1 MKTSLFTCP
10 SNAGRSRTAVRF
22 VLLASAAL
30 ALSGC
35 ANFLD
40 KLSEVGQPPRESAI
54 KDPTRQPGYTPVSM
68 PMPSPMPP
76 QAGTNSLWRPGA
88 KAFFKDQRA
97 SDVGDLITV
106 TVNINESGQLSN
118 KTQTSTANSEA
129 ANANTALFGLQNSL
143 KKLGADP
150 ANLWSFGSTSGINGT
165 GTSARSEQVV
175 INLAATVTQKLPNG
189 NLVIMGR
196 QELRVNGDLR
206 ELSVQGIIRA
216 EDISTLNTINLDQ
229 IAEARVVYGGRGTL
243 ADIQQAR
250 YGQQLFD
257 LISPF

>member
-1 MKTSLFTCP
+1 MKTLT
-10 SNAGRSRTAVRF
+10 RF
-22 VLLASAAL
+22 ALLASVTMS
-30 ALSGC
+30 LSACG
-35 ANFLD
+35 NFMD
-40 KLSEVGQPPRESAI
+40 KLSEVGQPPKMSSI
-54 KDPTRQPGYTPVSM
+54 KDPTTAPGYTPVSM
-68 PMPSPMPP
+68 PMPAPIQP

-97 SDVGDLITV
+97 SDVGDLVTV
-106 TVNINESGQLSN
+106 TVNINESGSLSN

-129 ANANTALFGLQNSL
+129 ANANTTLFGLQTSL

-150 ANLWSFGSTSGINGT
+150 SNLWSFGSTSGINGT

-216 EDISTLNTINLDQ
+216 EDISTLNTVSSDK
-229 IAEARVVYGGRGTL
+229 IAEARITYGGRGTIS
-243 ADIQQAR
+243 DIQQAR
-250 YGQQLFD
+250 YGQQVFD
-257 LISPF
+257 IISPF